1 MDFAGM
7 NYLAILVAAAV
18 AFMFGG
24 VWYGVLAKQ
33 WMAAAGIDDETITAS
48 KKDGSSTRIM
58 ITAFVSSLIMAWVLA
73 GLIGHLGNG
82 QVTITNGIISGAFAW
97 LGFVATTQITNHGFQ
112 MKLGRLTLI
121 DGSHWLGV
129 LLIQGAIIGAFGV

>member
-1 MDFAGM
+1 MAFAGM
-7 NYLAILVAAAV
+7 NYLAILVAAGV

-33 WMAAAGIDDETITAS
+33 WMAAAGINDEMMAAS
-48 KKDGSSTRIM
+48 KKDGRSTRAM
-58 ITAFVSSLIMAWVLA
+58 IAAFVSSLVMAWVLA

-82 QVTITNGIISGAFAW
+82 QVTVYNGIISGVFAW
-97 LGFVATTQITNHGFQ
+97 LGFIATTQITNHGFQ

-121 DGSHWLGV
+121 DGGHWLGV
-129 LLIQGAIIGAFGV
+129 LLIQGAIIGAFGT